1 MQAYGSDRLR
11 QDGDRWILWCR
22 LEKGWIARVDK
33 AQRSAEFPGTAIL
46 FDDQYFEVVKVD
58 AVPTGIRYVLEPW
71 REDHAMRTT
80 DRYDSESEAARDEH
94 RRAAI
99 AHVHK
104 RHALNFFGIFAGH
117 LPGDVQE
124 KLGMEYGVYAH
135 WLTLMSTVPIYLIG
149 AACFLIAGDRMMRG
163 EMPFWLIGVAIAL
176 LVETLFRSFWV
187 FATRKPM
194 GTLAGLFAY
203 AAYAAVTGT
212 LVISKPATF
221 ATPEAPE
228 HIANADAIAM
238 REPLITLLPRA
249 DQERITRRF
258 PYSYERLSAKVAAV
272 ILMFA
277 VIGVVSAGEQGHV
290 AGALVAAVVAGEQIY
305 RLSEFRRGPTGSM
318 LGFLVR
324 PVVRKLL

>member
-1 MQAYGSDRLR
+1 VQAYGSDRLR

-22 LEKGWIARVDK
+22 VEKGWIARVDK
-33 AQRSAEFPGTAIL
+33 AQRSAEFPGTAVL
-46 FDDQYFEVVKVD
+46 SDNQYFEVVKVD
-58 AVPTGIRYVLEPW
+58 AMATGIRYVLEPW

-80 DRYDSESEAARDEH
+80 DRYDAESEAAREEH

-99 AHVHK
+99 AHVQK
-104 RHALNFFGIFAGH
+104 RHALNLLGIFAGH
-117 LPGDVQE
+117 LPADVQE

-135 WLTLMSTVPIYLIG
+135 WLTLMSTVPIYLT
-149 AACFLIAGDRMMRG
+149 AAGCMLVAGDRLMHG
-163 EMPFWLIGVAIAL
+163 DLPFWLIGVAIAL
-176 LVETLFRSFWV
+176 LVETMIRSFWA

-194 GTLAGLFAY
+194 GSLVGLFAY
-203 AAYAAVTGT
+203 TAYAALTGT

-221 ATPEAPE
+221 VSPEAPE
-228 HIANADAIAM
+228 HIANADAIAI

-272 ILMFA
+272 ILVFA
-277 VIGVVSAGEQGHV
+277 VIGAFSAGEQGHV